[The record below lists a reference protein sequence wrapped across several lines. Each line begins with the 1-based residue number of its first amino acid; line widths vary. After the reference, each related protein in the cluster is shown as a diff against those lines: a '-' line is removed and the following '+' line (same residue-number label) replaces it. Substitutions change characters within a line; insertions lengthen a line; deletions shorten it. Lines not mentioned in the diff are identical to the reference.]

1 MSTFSNNP
9 LDTEITFLKGVGPV
23 RGKLL
28 NKIGI
33 FDVRSLLHYYP
44 RKFLDRTN
52 IKPINQLKVGE
63 EAVIIGEVINQGFR
77 RTRRSNFFQITVEPS

>member
-1 MSTFSNNP
+1 MSTFFNNP

-33 FDVRSLLHYYP
+33 FDVRSLLHYY
-44 RKFLDRTN
+44 
-52 IKPINQLKVGE
+52 QKV
-63 EAVIIGEVINQGFR
+63 
-77 RTRRSNFFQITVEPS
+77 P